1 MRRLLALLS
10 LSLVLFVALAANTNS
25 QTTPPAVPE
34 AGYAPGRLLIRFAT
48 ARAPAMIAETLAP
61 FGATIAAEI
70 TPLNV
75 YCLSVPAGQELAIAE
90 QLRRRPDV
98 LYVEP
103 DYILH
108 ATLTPNDPYYA
119 SQQWNLP
126 HINAP
131 AAWDLTTGAAS
142 LTIAIIDTGVDL
154 GHPDLSGK
162 LVAGYDFANNDS
174 DPQDDQGH
182 GSHVAG
188 IAAAA
193 TNNGVGVAG
202 VAWGARLMPVKVLD
216 SSGSGY
222 TSAIAQGITWAVD
235 HGARILNLSLGG
247 PNYSSTLADA
257 VAYAYTHNVLV
268 IAAAGNEYLEGNP
281 TSYPAAYPNVLAV
294 AATTDQDSHA
304 SYSNTG
310 FYVDISA
317 PGGDPTSSSDT
328 NPRHWIYSTYWRG
341 SGLSYAGSAGTSMA
355 APHVAG
361 LAALIWSLHPDW
373 TNDQV
378 QQAITATAVDLG
390 APGRDDVF
398 GYGRINAYAAVLY
411 NPQTPTA
418 TATSMPTFTPS
429 PTLTPGAS
437 PTPWPT
443 PDPTRVR
450 SRIRLPLALRQPT
463 PIPPPTP
470 TATIAPPTQVAL
482 PNGNFEQGR
491 TIWQEFSTHGWP
503 LIVHQGPNPTDLPVP
518 AHSGVWAAWLGG
530 GDNETSYLQQTVTVP
545 ATAPYLRFWGWI
557 DSGDVCG
564 YDFAFIRINN
574 ITVKTYDLCW
584 ATDMSGW
591 GEDAIDLRSYAGQAV
606 TLQVRVETDSSLASS
621 LLVDDF
627 LFSSSAAL
635 QAAMPIGSATD
646 ARQDSPPLTR

>member
-1 MRRLLALLS
+1 MRRLLVLVGLS
-10 LSLVLFVALAANTNS
+10 LILFAALAANANS
-25 QTTPPAVPE
+25 QTTPPAAPE
-34 AGYAPGRLLIRFAT
+34 ARYAPGRLLIRFA
-48 ARAPAMIAETLAP
+48 ADRAPATVAEALTP
-61 FGATIAAEI
+61 FAATIAAEI
-70 TPLNV
+70 TPLDV
-75 YCLSVPAGQELAIAE
+75 YRLSVPAGQELAIAE
-90 QLRRRPDV
+90 QLRRRSDV

-103 DYILH
+103 DYIFH
-108 ATLTPNDPYYA
+108 ATLAPNDPYYA
-119 SQQWNLP
+119 SRQWNLP

-154 GHPDLSGK
+154 GHPDLSDK
-162 LVAGYDFANNDS
+162 IVAGYDFANGDNN
-174 DPQDDQGH
+174 PQDDHGH

-193 TNNGVGVAG
+193 TNNNVGIAG
-202 VAWGARLMPVKVLD
+202 VAWGARLMPIKVLD

-222 TSAIAQGITWAVD
+222 TSDIADGIIWAVD

-247 PNYSSTLADA
+247 PSYSSTLANA
-257 VAYAYTHNVLV
+257 VAYAYGRNVLV
-268 IAAAGNEYLEGNP
+268 VAAAGNEYLAGNP

-294 AATTDQDSHA
+294 AATTDQDGHA

-341 SGLSYAGSAGTSMA
+341 SGVSYAGDAGTSMA

-378 QQAITATAVDLG
+378 QQAITATAIDLG
-390 APGRDDVF
+390 VPGRDDVF
-398 GYGRINAYAAVLY
+398 GYGRINAHAAVLY
-411 NPQTPTA
+411 NLQTPTA
-418 TATSMPTFTPS
+418 IATSIPTPTPS
-429 PTLTPGAS
+429 PTLTPSAS

-443 PDPTRVR
+443 LAPTRVR
-450 SRIRLPLALRQPT
+450 SRIRLPLVLRQPT
-463 PIPPPTP
+463 PIPSP
-470 TATIAPPTQVAL
+470 TATTAPPTQVAL

-503 LIVHQGPNPTDLPVP
+503 IIVHEGPNPTDLPVP

-530 GDNETSYLQQTVTVP
+530 GDNETSFLQQVVTVP
-545 ATAPYLRFWGWI
+545 TMAPYLHLWGWI
-557 DSGDVCG
+557 DSGDYCG

-591 GEDAIDLRSYAGQAV
+591 GEDAIDLRSYAGQTV
-606 TLQVRVETDSSLASS
+606 TLQVRVETDSSLVSS

-627 LFSSSAAL
+627 FFSSSAAL
-635 QAAMPIGSATD
+635 QADVPIGSSASVN
-646 ARQDSPPLTR
+646 ARKDGPPLTR